1 MHASSPMYLSSRL
14 RSWQT
19 RSLASTPSTAWWSS
33 NQTNS
38 LNLQQE
44 QQGQSKFVNGR
55 LHQIL
60 ETIVKTPSA
69 HKVLRYGES
78 LQPSRFP
85 SFRGP
90 THSMLHTT
98 LSRLLITCRG
108 TVEAHHRTL
117 PLGPFRSRL
126 RLSLPSP
133 SPRPPPLL
141 PYSSGRSRQTWP
153 RILKHNSFYHI
164 DSRKSCDRKVEHA
177 YLFSE

>member
-85 SFRGP
+85 SFRWSRGP
-90 THSMLHTT
+90 THSMLHI
-98 LSRLLITCRG
+98 ITSSDYLQRNSG
-108 TVEAHHRTL
+108 SSSSNSSSWSFSVSFASFS
-117 PLGPFRSRL
+117 PFSF
-126 RLSLPSP
+126 SSP
-133 SPRPPPLL
+133 SSSPPLL
-141 PYSSGRSRQTWP
+141 FRKEQANLAT
-153 RILKHNSFYHI
+153 NS
-164 DSRKSCDRKVEHA
+164 KT
-177 YLFSE
+177 